1 MFNMEK
7 DWDFATN
14 SDFLLPIS
22 LFPNALDLKCFQ
34 TMNSVKSNDLL
45 KVYNIGCE
53 DTFEFVKT
61 FTSKALS
68 THTWYFEN
76 LPFHPE

>member
-34 TMNSVKSNDLL
+34 TMNSVKSNDLSM
-45 KVYNIGCE
+45 KY
-53 DTFEFVKT
+53 
-61 FTSKALS
+61 
-68 THTWYFEN
+68 
-76 LPFHPE
+76 